1 MYRKAELSTGAIVG
15 ISIAVVVL
23 LVIMW
28 VFGTYN
34 SLVALDENLNQKWGN
49 VQTAYQR
56 RADLVPNLVATVQ
69 TSAEFEKDLQTQIAG
84 LRSGIV
90 NAQTP
95 GEMEV
100 IGRGINSALTFA
112 FEAYPNIKTTDQFQQ
127 LGSQLE
133 GTENRIKVERDNYN
147 EAIKGYNIKV
157 RKFPG
162 NMIAGMFG
170 FELKESFSAAE
181 GAEQAPNVGELF
193 NQ

>member
-1 MYRKAELSTGAIVG
+1 MYKRAELGTPTIVL
-15 ISIAVVVL
+15 ISIGVL
-23 LVIMW
+23 ALLAFMW

-34 SLVALDENLNQKWGN
+34 SLVSLDENLNQRFGN
-49 VQTAYQR
+49 IQSAYQR
-56 RADLVPNLVATVQ
+56 RADLIPNLVATVK
-69 TSAEFEKDLQTQIAG
+69 TSATFEKELQTQIAG

-95 GEMEV
+95 AEMERV
-100 IGRGINSALTFA
+100 GKSINSALTFA

-147 EAIKGYNIKV
+147 TAVKDYNIKV
-157 RKFPG
+157 RRFPG

-170 FELKESFSAAE
+170 FSVKESFSATE
-181 GAEQAPNVGELF
+181 GAEQAPDVNKLF
-193 NQ
+193 N